1 MYIYN
6 AVLLRY
12 KKEQNWIIHSDVDET
27 RVCHTERG
35 KSGRGRYRILMYIL
49 WNVEKCHS
57 RTYLQGKN
65 KDEDIEDAI
74 VNTVE
79 WEVADMSLETSIDIY
94 TLLLLLSRFSHVRL
108 CVTP

>member
-1 MYIYN
+1 
-6 AVLLRY
+6 
-12 KKEQNWIIHSDVDET
+12 
-27 RVCHTERG
+27 
-35 KSGRGRYRILMYIL
+35 MYIL

-57 RTYLQGKN
+57 QTYLQGKN